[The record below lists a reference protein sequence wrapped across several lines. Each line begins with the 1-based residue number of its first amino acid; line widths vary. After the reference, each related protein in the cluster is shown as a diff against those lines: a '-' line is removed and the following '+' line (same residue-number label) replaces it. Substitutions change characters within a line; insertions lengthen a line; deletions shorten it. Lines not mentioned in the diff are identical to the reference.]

1 MTDETKNSRREEWR
15 KRNFAGSIDWAVDL
29 QSFTA
34 DEYSDDSLER
44 PKGDT
49 GCVWGDDLGL
59 DSGSLCAFSCM
70 YGFCPEALCECL
82 AEDEMETL
90 PPKLT
95 GLDIVAY
102 DQSNIDLNRL
112 CKWACQYGY
121 CPDDIC
127 IKTIQKVENG
137 PVEVGDEEGAY
148 NSTEATLQNQARC
161 MIWKDGS
168 NRENEMQACKKVCK
182 DELEAAAEEG
192 RTTNYGCMGF
202 WPGEK
207 TIPWYQ
213 APGGSAMT
221 PGRCLCDSWIL
232 NELADTIL
240 EALPMI
246 AQVSECQS
254 LKALL
259 KHL

>member
-1 MTDETKNSRREEWR
+1 
-15 KRNFAGSIDWAVDL
+15 
-29 QSFTA
+29 
-34 DEYSDDSLER
+34 
-44 PKGDT
+44 
-49 GCVWGDDLGL
+49 
-59 DSGSLCAFSCM
+59 
-70 YGFCPEALCECL
+70 
-82 AEDEMETL
+82 
-90 PPKLT
+90 
-95 GLDIVAY
+95 
-102 DQSNIDLNRL
+102 
-112 CKWACQYGY
+112 
-121 CPDDIC
+121 
-127 IKTIQKVENG
+127 
-137 PVEVGDEEGAY
+137 
-148 NSTEATLQNQARC
+148 

-221 PGRCLCDSWIL
+221 PRRCLCDSWIL

-240 EALPMI
+240 KALPMI